1 MQTQESTIDPAI
13 MTEQLE
19 LSGQPPLDNFLTS
32 ENEETLSLGEAT
44 VMMVDDEP
52 IIAEVVQKYLRAASF
67 KRFITCHDP
76 SKAIDTLTREQPDLL
91 LLDLVM
97 PEMNGF
103 EILTNM
109 KSDSA
114 LNHIPVI
121 ILTSAT
127 DPQTKLEALK
137 RGAADFLAK
146 PVEAGELVL
155 RLRNIL
161 TVKAYHDH
169 LAKHTALLEH
179 QVLLRTN
186 ELRAAQQQ
194 ILYSLASAGEFRDE
208 DTGMHV
214 VRVGRYS
221 GILARHLGASSEW
234 VEMIEQAA
242 PLHDVGKI
250 GIPDAIL
257 LKPGPLESSEF
268 EVMKKHGAIG
278 TQIICAAARRQLAS
292 GVDEAMFELVE
303 SPIMQMAAVIAES
316 HHEKWDGS
324 GYPKGLKGEAIP
336 AEGRIVAVADVYD
349 ALSNERPYKAAFP
362 KEKCFEII
370 KQGRGAHF
378 DPRVVDA
385 FFATSEEIERIQRE
399 FSD

>member
-1 MQTQESTIDPAI
+1 MQTQQSTIDPTAEPQEHVAADQEAI
-13 MTEQLE
+13 MHVLGGDNENVS
-19 LSGQPPLDNFLTS
+19 LSES
-32 ENEETLSLGEAT
+32 T

-52 IIAEVVQKYLRAASF
+52 IIAEVVQKYLRAAGF
-67 KRFITCHDP
+67 KRFITCHEP
-76 SKAIDTLTREQPDLL
+76 SKAVKILTTEQPDLL

-97 PEMNGF
+97 PKMNGF
-103 EILTNM
+103 EILTCM
-109 KSDSA
+109 KKDPLLS
-114 LNHIPVI
+114 HIPVI
-121 ILTSAT
+121 ILTSST
-127 DPQTKLEALK
+127 DAETKLEALK

-179 QVLLRTN
+179 QVHLRTN

-194 ILYSLASAGEFRDE
+194 ILFSLASAGEFRDE

-221 GILARHLGASSEW
+221 GIIARHLGASNEW

-257 LKPGPLESSEF
+257 LKPRPLETSEF

-278 TQIICAAARRQLAS
+278 TQIICAAARRELAANK
-292 GVDEAMFELVE
+292 DDNLFEFVE
-303 SPIMQMAAVIAES
+303 SPIMQMAAVIAET

-336 AEGRIVAVADVYD
+336 PEGRIVAVADVYD

-362 KEKCFEII
+362 KEKCFDII
-370 KQGRGAHF
+370 KEGRGKHF

-385 FFATSEEIERIQRE
+385 FFDTTDEIQRIQVE